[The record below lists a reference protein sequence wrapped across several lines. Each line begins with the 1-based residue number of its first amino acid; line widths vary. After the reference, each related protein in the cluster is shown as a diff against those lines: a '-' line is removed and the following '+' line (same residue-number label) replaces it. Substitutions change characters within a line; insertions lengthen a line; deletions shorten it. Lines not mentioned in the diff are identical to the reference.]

1 MVEYNAQIGPKLDGS
16 FGIKYLTSMLS
27 MDLIRIEFLY
37 NDKRK
42 LEQRP
47 KIMIESNSSQIGS
60 NFWTYM
66 QPTFYQYLFVVQ
78 NFDD

>member
-1 MVEYNAQIGPKLDGS
+1 
-16 FGIKYLTSMLS
+16 MLS